1 MASSRTGTAQWK
13 RARAQAIARAKRTG
27 VTHCRHC
34 RVQLDYTQGLQPNS
48 AEPDHL
54 IPWSAGGRDHV
65 DNLEVI
71 CRKCNQSKGHRA
83 APKASTMPPPPLK
96 TSRKW

>member
-1 MASSRTGTAQWK
+1 MATSRTGTAVWK
-13 RARAQAIARAKRTG
+13 NLVIRAKARAKRLG
-27 VTHCRHC
+27 ITHCRHC
-34 RVQLDYTQGLQPNS
+34 GSLLNYEQGLLPNS

-54 IPWSAGGRDHV
+54 IPHALGGKDHL

-71 CRKCNQSKGHRA
+71 CRRCNQSKGHRD
-83 APKASTMPPPPLK
+83 APKANKTPAPLK

>member
-1 MASSRTGTAQWK
+1 MATSRTGTATWK
-13 RARAQAIARAKRTG
+13 RVRAQAIARAKRAGITQ
-27 VTHCRHC
+27 CRHC
-34 RVQLDYTQGLQPNS
+34 NVQLDYINGRTPAS

-54 IPWSAGGRDHV
+54 VPYSMGGKDHI

-71 CRKCNQSKGHRA
+71 CRQCNQSKGHRE
-83 APKASTMPPPPLK
+83 APKGKKTMPPLK

>member
-1 MASSRTGTAQWK
+1 MATSRTGTATWK
-13 RARAQAIARAKRTG
+13 RVRAQALARAKRAG

-34 RVQLDYTQGLQPNS
+34 TTKLDYMQGLNPNS

-54 IPWSAGGRDHV
+54 VAYSMGGKDHV

-71 CRKCNQSKGHRA
+71 CRQCNQSKGHRD
-83 APKASTMPPPPLK
+83 APKANKTPAPLK

>member
-1 MASSRTGTAQWK
+1 MATSRTGTAQWK
-13 RARAQAIARAKRTG
+13 RARAQALARAKRNG

-34 RVQLDYTQGLQPNS
+34 KVQLNYEQGLQPNS

-54 IPWSAGGRDHV
+54 IPWAMGGKDHV

-71 CRKCNQSKGHRA
+71 CRSCNQSKGHRG
-83 APKASTMPPPPLK
+83 APKAKATPPTPLK

>member
-1 MASSRTGTAQWK
+1 MATSRTGTATWK
-13 RARAQAIARAKRTG
+13 RVRAQALAKAKRNG

-34 RVQLDYTQGLQPNS
+34 NVALDYEQGLQPNS

-54 IPWSAGGRDHV
+54 IPYSMGGKDHV

-71 CRKCNQSKGHRA
+71 CRQCNQSKGHRD
-83 APKASTMPPPPLK
+83 APKQKTTPPPLK

>member
-1 MASSRTGTAQWK
+1 MATSRTGTSTWK
-13 RARAQAIARAKRTG
+13 RVRAQALARAKRNG
-27 VTHCRHC
+27 ITHCRHC
-34 RVQLDYTQGLQPNS
+34 NAPLDYTQGLTPNS

-54 IPWSAGGRDHV
+54 IPHSAGGKDHI

-71 CRKCNQSKGHRA
+71 CRSCNGSKGNRE
-83 APKASTMPPPPLK
+83 APKGKNKPPPLK

>member
-1 MASSRTGTAQWK
+1 MTTSRTGTATWK
-13 RARAQAIARAKRTG
+13 RVRAQAIARAKRNG

-34 RVQLDYTQGLQPNS
+34 NVPLDYINGRTPAS

-54 IPWSAGGRDHV
+54 VPYSMGGKDHI

-71 CRKCNQSKGHRA
+71 CRQCNQSKGHRA
-83 APKASTMPPPPLK
+83 APKAKNAPAPLK

>member
-1 MASSRTGTAQWK
+1 MATSRTGTAVWK
-13 RARAQAIARAKRTG
+13 RVRAQAIARAKRNG

-34 RVQLDYTQGLQPNS
+34 GVELNYAQGLQPNS

-54 IPWSAGGRDHV
+54 VPYSMGGRDHI

-71 CRKCNQSKGHRA
+71 CRQCNQSKGHRK
-83 APKASTMPPPPLK
+83 APKTKNIAQPLK

>member
-1 MASSRTGTAQWK
+1 MATSRTGTALWK
-13 RARAQAIARAKRTG
+13 NLVIRAKARAKRLG
-27 VTHCRHC
+27 ITHCRHC
-34 RVQLDYTQGLQPNS
+34 NTALNYEQGLLPNS

-54 IPWSAGGRDHV
+54 IPYSMGGKDHI

-71 CRKCNQSKGHRA
+71 CRQCNQSKGHRA
-83 APKASTMPPPPLK
+83 APKTRTTPPPLK

>member
-1 MASSRTGTAQWK
+1 M
-13 RARAQAIARAKRTG
+13 
-27 VTHCRHC
+27 
-34 RVQLDYTQGLQPNS
+34 LDYINGRTPAS

-54 IPWSAGGRDHV
+54 VPYSMGGKDHT

-71 CRKCNQSKGHRA
+71 CRQCNQSKGHRA
-83 APKASTMPPPPLK
+83 APKVKNTPPPLK